1 MQSAVFS
8 YLKAKLPQSK
18 FQHNMRKTF
27 IFALILLSISASA
40 QKSKPAPTPEA
51 PPYEQRLKAEVVR
64 LSAMGGGKLGVTAI
78 HIETGKGFSQFGGD
92 PFPMASSYKVPIAV
106 QLLTKVDSGKLSLDQ
121 MVEFSYA
128 DLHIGSGMI
137 AERFDWPHASKPG
150 VALSVRSLLELM
162 LLISDNSA
170 TDMCLKLAGGA
181 GQVNACMDRLGI
193 SGIHVDRPTSILI
206 ADWLGAPWPEN
217 SAHPR
222 QAFDTL
228 EQKLTTEQKTAASKK
243 FDDELKDVSTPDGM
257 AQLLLK
263 IWKDPILTPASKDLL
278 LDIMARCETGAGR
291 LKGALPPGTE
301 VRHKTGTIGGT
312 TNDVGIIT
320 LPGDG
325 GHLIVAAFVKAS
337 EKEIPVREQA
347 IANVTRALYDYFL
360 IFR

>member
-1 MQSAVFS
+1 MLRIIIALLLLTPVTAFS
-8 YLKAKLPQSK
+8 QSK
-18 FQHNMRKTF
+18 
-27 IFALILLSISASA
+27 SATD
-40 QKSKPAPTPEA
+40 P
-51 PPYEQRLKAEVVR
+51 RLKAEVER
-64 LSAMGGGKLGVTAI
+64 LSAMGGGKLGVTAV
-78 HIETGKGFSQFGGD
+78 HIETGARFSQNGGD

-137 AERFDWPHASKPG
+137 AERFDWPKASKPG

-181 GQVNACMDRLGI
+181 GQVNDCMKRIGV

-206 ADWLGAPWPEN
+206 ADWLGAPWPDKAE
-217 SAHPR
+217 HPR
-222 QAFDTL
+222 QVFDTL
-228 EQKLTTEQKTAASKK
+228 EQKLTDAQKTAAAKK

-257 AQLLLK
+257 AQLLGK
-263 IWKDPILTPASKDLL
+263 IWKDPILKPASKELL
-278 LDIMARCETGAGR
+278 LDIMDRCETGQAR
-291 LKGALPPGTE
+291 LKGALPAGTQ

-337 EKEIPVREQA
+337 EKEIPLREAA
-347 IANVTRALYDYFL
+347 IAQVTRALYDYFL
-360 IFR
+360 FNR